1 MTSDKYEIVKTK
13 KSGDTRRVFEMF
25 ELINVMFPIMFI
37 IVVGIIIFSLV
48 RGIITW
54 NKNNQSPRLTVSVVV
69 AAKRE
74 NITHHQ
80 HANVGDLSSAHGFHT
95 TTSTSYYVTFL
106 VESGDRIELCVSGTE
121 YGMLVEGD
129 TGRLTFQGTRYLS
142 FERI

>member
-1 MTSDKYEIVKTK
+1 ML
-13 KSGDTRRVFEMF
+13 

-54 NKNNQSPRLTVSVVV
+54 NKN
-69 AAKRE
+69 
-74 NITHHQ
+74 
-80 HANVGDLSSAHGFHT
+80 
-95 TTSTSYYVTFL
+95 SYYVTFL

>member
-1 MTSDKYEIVKTK
+1 
-13 KSGDTRRVFEMF
+13 MF
-25 ELINVMFPIMFI
+25 ELINVMFPVMFI

-48 RGIITW
+48 QGIITW

>member
-1 MTSDKYEIVKTK
+1 
-13 KSGDTRRVFEMF
+13 
-25 ELINVMFPIMFI
+25 MFPAYQPQTKPCF
-37 IVVGIIIFSLV
+37 
-48 RGIITW
+48 
-54 NKNNQSPRLTVSVVV
+54 P
-69 AAKRE
+69 AAS
-74 NITHHQ
+74 N
-80 HANVGDLSSAHGFHT
+80 ALVGDLSSAHGFHT